1 MMMTDFDQEIQR
13 EYEIKIS
20 GENKTFSKC
29 EHDEILN
36 AAIQKAHAEGLIKG
50 RKEGQAE
57 ERVDIIAESNVSL
70 QNIVPKMEL
79 ILENMSQ
86 YQKDLEEQVL
96 DFVYSILEKI
106 FPEIINKFGTSFI
119 SNEIN
124 STLNKCSSNSN
135 IIIYTSER
143 SLSEVSGLINNY
155 LSDQKYKGQVTIEGD
170 KNLSSG
176 EVRVDWD
183 NGFMSFSLPDITQ
196 NILSKFD
203 RINSN
208 NQI

>member
-1 MMMTDFDQEIQR
+1 
-13 EYEIKIS
+13 
-20 GENKTFSKC
+20 
-29 EHDEILN
+29 
-36 AAIQKAHAEGLIKG
+36 
-50 RKEGQAE
+50 
-57 ERVDIIAESNVSL
+57 
-70 QNIVPKMEL
+70 
-79 ILENMSQ
+79 
-86 YQKDLEEQVL
+86 
-96 DFVYSILEKI
+96 
-106 FPEIINKFGTSFI
+106 
-119 SNEIN
+119 
-124 STLNKCSSNSN
+124 
-135 IIIYTSER
+135 
-143 SLSEVSGLINNY
+143 VSGLINNY